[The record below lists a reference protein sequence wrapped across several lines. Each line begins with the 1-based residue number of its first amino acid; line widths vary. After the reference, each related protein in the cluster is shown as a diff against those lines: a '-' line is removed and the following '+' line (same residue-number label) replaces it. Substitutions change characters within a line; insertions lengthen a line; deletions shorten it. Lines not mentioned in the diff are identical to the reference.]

1 MEFIAYA
8 KIKCD
13 ETDPVILWTEEP
25 DADLYNSTVL
35 KLLVKTDSMTKS
47 VKMENGMVSIERLGK
62 KLWLN
67 YDWKN
72 HKVIGNDDEIVA
84 TATIIKVEPEMRTKF
99 WIK

>member
-1 MEFIAYA
+1 MEFIAYP

-25 DADLYNSTVL
+25 DTDLYNNTVL
-35 KLLVKTDSMTKS
+35 KLLVKTDSKTKS
-47 VKMENGMVSIERLGK
+47 VKMENGMVSIERLSK

-84 TATIIKVEPEMRTKF
+84 TAAIIKVEPEMRTKF